1 LEKME
6 EQDDI
11 VQIKAVPT
19 ASARHWEKQIQVA
32 INSNP
37 EKVERQ
43 SLKLVWK
50 TYSWMRKIIQV
61 RVYKGEKYYVAECV
75 DLPVVSQG
83 KTLDEAVENIREAI
97 SLHLEG
103 EDLSELG
110 ILPDFS
116 ILVSMEVPP
125 YAEA

>member
-1 LEKME
+1 LLTLKIKPLTTLFQRPLIGLNWITE
-6 EQDDI
+6 
-11 VQIKAVPT
+11 VQYDLFL
-19 ASARHWEKQIQVA
+19 
-32 INSNP
+32 
-37 EKVERQ
+37 RQ
-43 SLKLVWK
+43 SLKVVCK
-50 TYSWMRKIIQV
+50 AYSWMRKIIQV

-103 EDLSELG
+103 EDLSEWD

-116 ILVSMEVPP
+116 ILISMEVPP
-125 YAEA
+125 HVEA